1 MRGVNRRVNS
11 GPAPVESD
19 SRGILHPG
27 RFTQAVRL
35 TRFPPT
41 AALAGLVDRFWVV
54 EWDLPSGEQHRQQVL
69 SHPCANLSLGWQEG
83 TWLAGVTTRVVVR
96 ELSGSGWNVAAM
108 TTPGGLGAFLSGP
121 AAALTDSY
129 VSMAD
134 HVAVPGDLLRRCSDE
149 TGQVRSGPERIGVLA
164 TALEHAVVRD
174 RVEAAREVAQIA
186 GLAERDRNLRTA
198 KDLAALA
205 GYGIRTLQR
214 LFADYVGVPP
224 AWVLRRYR
232 LIDAAEAV
240 RDGATVNWADVAREL
255 GYADQAHLIR
265 DFRSALGVTPAAYA
279 RAQEAQPRIS
289 ARS

>member
-1 MRGVNRRVNS
+1 MNTS
-11 GPAPVESD
+11 PAPVETD

-41 AALAGLVDRFWVV
+41 EALAGLVDRFWVV
-54 EWDLPSGEQHRQQVL
+54 EWELPPGEQHRQEVL
-69 SHPCANLSLGWQEG
+69 PHPCANLSVGWLEG

-108 TTPGGLGAFLSGP
+108 TTPGGLGAFLPGP

-129 VSMAD
+129 VPMAD
-134 HVAVPGDLLRRCSDE
+134 HLAVPDDLLERCARHDAAPERVAV
-149 TGQVRSGPERIGVLA
+149 LA
-164 TALEHAVVRD
+164 AALERAVVID
-174 RVEAAREVAQIA
+174 RVEVAREVAQIA
-186 GLAERDRNLRTA
+186 GHAERDRNLRTA
-198 KDLAALA
+198 KALAVVA

-214 LFADYVGVPP
+214 LFAEYVGVPP

-240 RDGATVNWADVAREL
+240 RDGTAVNWADLSREL
-255 GYADQAHLIR
+255 GYADQAHLVR

-279 RAQEAQPRIS
+279 RAQHPTRAPHIPTRP
-289 ARS
+289 

>member
-1 MRGVNRRVNS
+1 MNS

-27 RFTQAVRL
+27 RFSQAVRL

-41 AALAGLVDRFWVV
+41 AALAGLIDRFWVV
-54 EWDLPSGEQHRQQVL
+54 EWDLPVGEPHRQEVL
-69 SHPCANLSLGWQEG
+69 AHPCANLSMGWREG
-83 TWLAGVTTRVVVR
+83 TWLAGVTTRVVER

-108 TTPGGLGAFLSGP
+108 TTPGGLGAFLAGP
-121 AAALTDSY
+121 AAALTDRY
-129 VSMAD
+129 VPLTDHLDAPAD
-134 HVAVPGDLLRRCSDE
+134 LRPRCFE
-149 TGQVRSGPERIGVLA
+149 PNGEARPVPERVAILGK
-164 TALEHAVVRD
+164 ALEQAVVTE
-174 RVEAAREVAQIA
+174 RVAAAREVAQIA
-186 GLAERDRNLRTA
+186 GHAERDRNLRTT
-198 KDLAALA
+198 KDLAAVA

-214 LFADYVGVPP
+214 MFADFVGVPP

-240 RDGATVNWADVAREL
+240 RDGQKVDWADLAGEL
-255 GYADQAHLIR
+255 GYADQSHLVR

-279 RAQEAQPRIS
+279 RAQGGGAQARMS

>member
-1 MRGVNRRVNS
+1 MNT

-41 AALAGLVDRFWVV
+41 AALAGLIDRFWVV
-54 EWDLPSGEQHRQQVL
+54 EWDLPAGEPHRQEVL
-69 SHPCANLSLGWQEG
+69 AHPCANLSLGWREG
-83 TWLAGVTTRVVVR
+83 TWLAGVTTRVVER

-108 TTPGGLGAFLSGP
+108 TTPGGLGAFLTGP
-121 AAALTDSY
+121 AAALTDRY
-129 VSMAD
+129 VPMAD
-134 HVAVPGDLLRRCSDE
+134 HLAVPGDLRQRCDDD
-149 TGQVRSGPERIGVLA
+149 GGARPVADRVAILA
-164 TALEHAVVRD
+164 KALEHAVVTE
-174 RVEAAREVAQIA
+174 RVEVAREVAQIA
-186 GLAERDRNLRTA
+186 GHAERDRDLRTA
-198 KDLAALA
+198 KDLAAVA

-214 LFADYVGVPP
+214 IFADYVGVPP

-240 RDGATVNWADVAREL
+240 RDGQKVDWADLAGDL
-255 GYADQAHLIR
+255 GYADQSHLVR

-279 RAQEAQPRIS
+279 RAQAGGSQPRMS